1 MKTFSSIILSLLF
14 FSSNYS
20 QSNFAVGVN
29 GGIAIPVGP
38 LAEFY
43 QLGYGGNGQFMY
55 AFSENFMVTLTG
67 GYGILDVDQDAL
79 NNKLGDQ
86 GKTFRIDID
95 SHLKIIPL
103 YIGVRYY
110 ITKGK
115 HRPFFSFDFGGYSYE
130 FNLTGYFVNTIQ
142 GADLPRVP
150 IPDQKETGT
159 ESALALGL
167 GYFYKLSKHFYIE
180 VYSKYNVLT
189 DATTISEPDSIYD
202 PDDPTSVY
210 GIKGTIAYFTFM
222 AGIDYRF

>member
-1 MKTFSSIILSLLF
+1 VKTFSSIILTLLF
-14 FSSNYS
+14 FSSNYG
-20 QSNFAVGVN
+20 QSNFAIGVN
-29 GGIAIPVGP
+29 GGLSIPVGP

-67 GYGILDVDQDAL
+67 GYDIWDVDQDAL
-79 NNKLGDQ
+79 NKKLEDQ
-86 GKTFRIDID
+86 GKTFRLDID
-95 SHLKIIPL
+95 SHFRIIPF

-110 ITKGK
+110 LTKGK

-159 ESALALGL
+159 ESTLALGF
-167 GYFYKLSKHFYIE
+167 GYFHKLSKQWYLEIH
-180 VYSKYNVLT
+180 SKYNVIT
-189 DATTISEPDSIYD
+189 NAFTINEPDELYD
-202 PDDPTSVY
+202 PEDPTSIY
-210 GIKGTIAYFTFM
+210 GIKGDLAFLTFM
-222 AGIDYRF
+222 AGINYRF

>member
-142 GADLPRVP
+142 GADLPRVT